1 MHCIH
6 KCIRPNQARRA
17 DASEAWRE
25 EVGLAK
31 MQSPSD
37 AATCSNSLK
46 GEDRARSTVADICGE
61 TIEFFMVADG
71 HGGAEVADL
80 CAEHAFT
87 YLVKEATATGDGSA
101 ASLEAALARTFEHLH
116 TSAIAKYESAGPA
129 TPVENVASPLGMAQ
143 LAPLMARRVGPR
155 PLIHDSLYLVRLILQ
170 ARRSRSLPGT
180 HRGAK

>member
-1 MHCIH
+1 M
-6 KCIRPNQARRA
+6 RA
-17 DASEAWRE
+17 
-25 EVGLAK
+25 
-31 MQSPSD
+31 PSD
-37 AATCSNSLK
+37 AATCSNPLK
-46 GEDRARSTVADICGE
+46 GEDRACSAMVDICGE
-61 TIEFFMVADG
+61 TVQLLLVADG
-71 HGGAEVADL
+71 HGGEEVAEL
-80 CAEHAFT
+80 CAQHAFD